1 MKATLEFNDEEREQ
15 LQLAIDGWE
24 WRQVVNDILD
34 KLRDEQKYQDH
45 EVIGVDEMET
55 FILETVSDRGLFL

>member
-15 LQLAIDGWE
+15 LQLAIDGWA
-24 WRQVVNDILD
+24 WRATIDDILN
-34 KLRDEQKYQDH
+34 KIRNEQKYQDH
-45 EVIGVDEMET
+45 ETIDIDELRM

>member
-55 FILETVSDRGLFL
+55 FILETISDNGLLL

>member
-45 EVIGVDEMET
+45 EVIGVDEMRT
-55 FILETVSDRGLFL
+55 FILETISDNGLLL